1 MSNVSKGPFDV
12 VHLEARKFESDDHMR
27 ISADVRNGAAYV
39 WMLNMRTRTGKLS
52 ATMSHAD
59 LRQWCADI
67 IEQIDA
73 VAAVIAAEQ
82 MPEVGR

>member
-1 MSNVSKGPFDV
+1 MSNVSIGPTDV
-12 VHLEARKFESDDHMR
+12 VHLEARKFESDDPMR
-27 ISADVRNGAAYV
+27 ISADIRKNAAYV

-73 VAAVIAAEQ
+73 TADVVAAEQ
-82 MPEVGR
+82 MPEVSR

>member
-1 MSNVSKGPFDV
+1 MSNVSIGPTGV
-12 VHLEARKFESDDHMR
+12 VHLEARKFESDDSMR
-27 ISADVRNGAAYV
+27 ISADIRKGAAYV
-39 WMLNMRTRTGKLS
+39 WMMNMRTRTGKLS

-73 VAAVIAAEQ
+73 VADVAAEQ